1 MHGKPDGTKA
11 RKDSGTK
18 VFNEQSI
25 FLKPE
30 WAQWWYCLMKKA
42 SQDYNNRYSQVG
54 WQFCLEESINF
65 SDPAGMLKNNGKW

>member
-25 FLKPE
+25 FSNHNELSDGIVWQKKPHKIIVIDILK
-30 WAQWWYCLMKKA
+30 WDD
-42 SQDYNNRYSQVG
+42 SSV
-54 WQFCLEESINF
+54 
-65 SDPAGMLKNNGKW
+65 

>member
-25 FLKPE
+25 FSNQNELSDGIVWCKNPHKIIVMDILK
-30 WAQWWYCLMKKA
+30 WDG
-42 SQDYNNRYSQVG
+42 SS
-54 WQFCLEESINF
+54 F
-65 SDPAGMLKNNGKW
+65 